1 MMAERE
7 TILTRAPTSD
17 TRPAD
22 LQVTKDVLPD
32 KRKILQRVKQLREN
46 RQQWETQWKDI
57 RDYQLPF
64 IGSFDDTPDTTNP
77 GRRRDLHIAQGV
89 AWASAQ
95 IFAAGIMSGLTPP
108 SRQWFKFQFSNAAL
122 NEDVQAGR
130 VLDERQEIMQS
141 ILSQSNFYNAIHSS
155 YFELPFGQAPLAVFP
170 DIRKGVRFQVQ
181 SVGTYYIDVD
191 GDGRV
196 NTFCR
201 KYPMKLQQIIDQFG
215 TDALPRREQE
225 RLKAGSVP
233 DNQTRYVWWLVMPN
247 NNAVPGK
254 LGRLNMPYIS
264 MYWLNGSSNDEWL
277 YTGGCEEFPVP
288 TGRYMTNANNP
299 YGYGPGWYAMGDAK
313 MLQIMKK
320 DYLTAV
326 ELSVKPPL
334 TVTSGVMAE
343 GVNLIPGGITKL
355 ANPNDAVRQLFQVGL
370 DMPHLAEEIIRTEDA
385 IKRAYSADLFL
396 MLDSIT
402 TGQMT
407 AREIVERQQEKL
419 QQLGPVVERLQEEYL
434 TPILER
440 TYNILDRGNVFPP
453 IPPELEAMLAQEDV
467 KIEYISPLAQ
477 AQKMSGLVNIEQA
490 ISFVMQMAQAWPDAI
505 KAVDPLGAV
514 AKYMDLLGAPAK
526 MRRSEEEVQQMIQ
539 QEQQAMQQAQQEQQA
554 MQMAQ
559 ALPGITQAAKNA
571 TEAANDGNP
580 ALADWL
586 GMSGVV

>member
-1 MMAERE
+1 MERE

-17 TRPAD
+17 TVPAD
-22 LQVTKDVLPD
+22 IAVPKDVLPD
-32 KRKILQRVKQLREN
+32 KRKILQRVKQLEQN
-46 RQQWETQWKDI
+46 RQQWEPQWKDI

-64 IGSFDDTPDTTNP
+64 VGSFDDTPDTTNP

-89 AWASAQ
+89 AWAAAQ
-95 IFAAGIMSGLTPP
+95 VFAAGIMSGLTPP
-108 SRQWFKFQFSNAAL
+108 SRQWFKFEFSNSEL
-122 NEDVQAGR
+122 NENVQAGR

-141 ILSQSNFYNAIHSS
+141 VLSQSNFYNAIHSS
-155 YFELPFGQAPLAVFP
+155 YFELPYGQSPLAVFP
-170 DIRKGVRFQVQ
+170 DIRKGVRFQSQ
-181 SVGTYYIDVD
+181 SIGTYCIDVD

-196 NTFCR
+196 NTFLR

-215 TDALPRREQE
+215 IDALPRQEQDK
-225 RLKAGSVP
+225 LKAGSVP
-233 DNQTRYVWWLVMPN
+233 DNRTRYVYWLVQPN

-254 LGRLNMPYIS
+254 LGRLNMPFIS
-264 MYWLNGSSNDEWL
+264 LYWMSGSSNEEWL
-277 YTGGCEEFPVP
+277 YVGGCEEFPVP
-288 TGRYMTNANNP
+288 TGRYMTNANNA

-313 MLQIMKK
+313 MLQTMKK
-320 DYLTAV
+320 NYLTAV

-343 GVNLIPGGITKL
+343 GVNLIPGGVTKL
-355 ANPNDAVRQLFQVGL
+355 SNPNDKVQQLFNVGL
-370 DMPHLAEEIIRTEDA
+370 DMQHLAEEIIRTEDA

-440 TYNILDRGNVFPP
+440 TYNILDRAGVFPP
-453 IPPELEAMLAQEDV
+453 IPPDIAELVAQEDV
-467 KIEYISPLAQ
+467 RITYISPLAQ

-490 ISFVMQMAQAWPDAI
+490 ISFVAQMAQIWPESI
-505 KAVDPLGAV
+505 KAVDPLGTV
-514 AKYMDLLGAPAK
+514 ARYMDMLGAPAK
-526 MRRSEEEVQQMIQ
+526 MRHSDEEIQQMIQ

-554 MQMAQ
+554 MQIAQ

-580 ALADWL
+580 AMADWL

>member
-1 MMAERE
+1 M
-7 TILTRAPTSD
+7 D
-17 TRPAD
+17 TLLAQPAGAMRPAD
-22 LQVTKDVLPD
+22 VKIPKDYWPE
-32 KRKILQRVKQLREN
+32 KRKVLQRVEQLKEERLRWED
-46 RQQWETQWKDI
+46 QWIDI
-57 RDYQLPF
+57 RDYQIPF
-64 IGSFDDTPDTTNP
+64 IGDFKRTGDDSYP

-108 SRQWFKFQFSNAAL
+108 SRQWFKFEFSNSEL
-122 NEDVQAGR
+122 NENVQAGQ

-170 DIRKGVRFQVQ
+170 DTKKGVRFQAQ
-181 SVGTYYIDVD
+181 SIGTYYIDVG
-191 GDGRV
+191 GDGTV

-201 KYPMKLQQIIDQFG
+201 RYPMKLHQVIDTFG
-215 TDALPRREQE
+215 MDALPYTE
-225 RLKAGSVP
+225 RARLQHGAVP
-233 DNQTRYVWWLVMPN
+233 DNNTRYVYWLVQPN
-247 NNAVPGK
+247 TKAVPGRI
-254 LGRLNMPYIS
+254 GRLNMPYIS
-264 MYWLNGSSNDEWL
+264 MYWMDGSSDNEWL
-277 YTGGCEEFPVP
+277 YVGGFDEFPVP
-288 TGRYMTNANNP
+288 TGRYLVNANNP

-313 MLQIMKK
+313 MLQVMKR

-326 ELSVKPPL
+326 ELTVKPPL
-334 TVTSGVMAE
+334 TATADVMAE
-343 GVNLIPGGITKL
+343 GINLIPGGVTKVPG
-355 ANPNDAVRQLFQVGL
+355 PNSAVQQLFQVGL

-440 TYNILDRGNVFPP
+440 VYNILDRAGVFPP
-453 IPPELEAMLAQEDV
+453 MDPQVAQLVAEEDV
-467 KIEYISPLAQ
+467 KIVYISPLAQ

-490 ISFVMQMAQAWPDAI
+490 ISFVAQMAQIWPDAI
-505 KAVDPLGAV
+505 KAIDPLNTV
-514 AKYMDLLGAPAK
+514 ARYMDMLGAPAK
-526 MRRSEEEVQQMIQ
+526 MRRPEEQVQQMIQ
-539 QEQQAMQQAQQEQQA
+539 AEQQAMAQAQQEQQA
-554 MQMAQ
+554 AQLAQ

-586 GMSGVV
+586 GMSGAV

>member
-1 MMAERE
+1 MERE

-17 TRPAD
+17 TVPAD
-22 LQVTKDVLPD
+22 IAVPKDVLPD
-32 KRKILQRVKQLREN
+32 KRKVLQRVKQLGQN
-46 RQQWETQWKDI
+46 RQQWEPQWKDI

-64 IGSFDDTPDTTNP
+64 VGSFDDTPDTTNP

-89 AWASAQ
+89 AWAAAQ
-95 IFAAGIMSGLTPP
+95 VFAAGIMSGLTPP
-108 SRQWFKFQFSNAAL
+108 SRQWFKFEFSNSEL
-122 NEDVQAGR
+122 NENVQAGR

-141 ILSQSNFYNAIHSS
+141 VLSQSNFYNAIHSS
-155 YFELPFGQAPLAVFP
+155 YFELPYGQSPLAVFP
-170 DIRKGVRFQVQ
+170 DIRKGVRFQ
-181 SVGTYYIDVD
+181 SPSIGTYCIDVD

-196 NTFCR
+196 NTFLR

-215 TDALPRREQE
+215 IDALPRQEQDK
-225 RLKAGSVP
+225 LKAGSVP
-233 DNQTRYVWWLVMPN
+233 DNRTRYVYWLVQPN

-254 LGRLNMPYIS
+254 LGRLNMPFIS
-264 MYWLNGSSNDEWL
+264 LYWMSGSSNEEWL
-277 YTGGCEEFPVP
+277 YVGGCEEFPVP
-288 TGRYMTNANNP
+288 TGRYMTNANNA

-313 MLQIMKK
+313 MLQTMKK

-343 GVNLIPGGITKL
+343 GVNLIPGGVTKL
-355 ANPNDAVRQLFQVGL
+355 SNPNDKVQQLFNVGL
-370 DMPHLAEEIIRTEDA
+370 DMQHLAEEIIRTEDA

-440 TYNILDRGNVFPP
+440 TYNILDRAGVFPP
-453 IPPELEAMLAQEDV
+453 IPPDIAELVAQEDV
-467 KIEYISPLAQ
+467 RITYISPLAQ

-490 ISFVMQMAQAWPDAI
+490 ISFVAQMAQIWPESI
-505 KAVDPLGAV
+505 KAVDPLGTV
-514 AKYMDLLGAPAK
+514 ARYMDMLGAPAK
-526 MRRSEEEVQQMIQ
+526 MRHSDEEIQQMIQ

-554 MQMAQ
+554 MQIAQ

-571 TEAANDGNP
+571 TDAANDGNP
-580 ALADWL
+580 AMADWL

>member
-1 MMAERE
+1 MERE

-17 TRPAD
+17 TVPAD
-22 LQVTKDVLPD
+22 IAVPKDVLPD
-32 KRKILQRVKQLREN
+32 KRKVLQRVKQLEQN
-46 RQQWETQWKDI
+46 RQQWEPQWKDI

-64 IGSFDDTPDTTNP
+64 VGSFDDTPDTTNP

-89 AWASAQ
+89 AWAAAQ
-95 IFAAGIMSGLTPP
+95 VFAAGIMSGLTPP
-108 SRQWFKFQFSNAAL
+108 SRQWFKFEFSNSEL
-122 NEDVQAGR
+122 NENVQAGR

-141 ILSQSNFYNAIHSS
+141 VLSQSNFYNAIHSS
-155 YFELPFGQAPLAVFP
+155 YFELPYGQSPLAVFP
-170 DIRKGVRFQVQ
+170 DIRKGVRFQAQ
-181 SVGTYYIDVD
+181 SIGTYCIDVD

-196 NTFCR
+196 NTFLR

-215 TDALPRREQE
+215 IDALPRQEQDK
-225 RLKAGSVP
+225 LKAGSVP
-233 DNQTRYVWWLVMPN
+233 DNRTRYVYWLVQPN

-264 MYWLNGSSNDEWL
+264 LYWMSGSSNEEWL
-277 YTGGCEEFPVP
+277 YVGGCEEFPVP
-288 TGRYMTNANNP
+288 TGRYMTNANNA
-299 YGYGPGWYAMGDAK
+299 YGYGPGWYAMGDSK
-313 MLQIMKK
+313 MLQTMKK

-343 GVNLIPGGITKL
+343 GVNLIPGGVTKL
-355 ANPNDAVRQLFQVGL
+355 SNPNDKVQQLFNVGL
-370 DMPHLAEEIIRTEDA
+370 DMQHLAEEIIRTEDA

-440 TYNILDRGNVFPP
+440 TYNILDRAGVFPP
-453 IPPELEAMLAQEDV
+453 IPPDIAELVAQEDV
-467 KIEYISPLAQ
+467 RITYISPLAQ

-490 ISFVMQMAQAWPDAI
+490 ISFVAQMAQIWPESI
-505 KAVDPLGAV
+505 KAVDPLGTV
-514 AKYMDLLGAPAK
+514 ARYMDMLGAPAK
-526 MRRSEEEVQQMIQ
+526 MRHSDEEIQQMIQ

-554 MQMAQ
+554 MQIAQ

-580 ALADWL
+580 AMADWL

>member
-1 MMAERE
+1 M
-7 TILTRAPTSD
+7 D
-17 TRPAD
+17 TLLAQPAGNMRPAD
-22 LQVTKDVLPD
+22 AEVRKDFWPE
-32 KRKILQRVKQLREN
+32 KRKVLQRINQLKQERLRWED
-46 RQQWETQWKDI
+46 QWIDI
-57 RDYQLPF
+57 RNYQLPF
-64 IGSFDDTPDTTNP
+64 VGDFRRQGDDSYP

-108 SRQWFKFQFSNAAL
+108 SRQWFKFEFSNSEL
-122 NEDVQAGR
+122 NENVQAGR

-155 YFELPFGQAPLAVFP
+155 YFELPYGQAPLAVLP
-170 DIRKGVRFQVQ
+170 DTRKGVRFQSQ
-181 SVGTYYIDVD
+181 TIGTYYIDVG
-191 GDGRV
+191 GDGAV
-196 NTFCR
+196 NTFAR
-201 KYPMKLQQIIDQFG
+201 RYPMKLQQVIDTFG
-215 TDALPRREQE
+215 VEALPYNE
-225 RLKAGSVP
+225 RIRIEAGAVP
-233 DNQTRYVWWLVMPN
+233 DNTTRYVWWLVQPN
-247 NNAVPGK
+247 AQAVPGK
-254 LGRLNMPYIS
+254 IGRLNMPYIS
-264 MYWLNGSSNDEWL
+264 MYWMEGCSDNEWL
-277 YTGGCEEFPVP
+277 YVGGFEEFPVP

-299 YGYGPGWYAMGDAK
+299 YGYGPGWYALGDSK
-313 MLQIMKK
+313 MLQVMKR

-334 TVTSGVMAE
+334 TATADVMAE
-343 GVNLIPGGITKL
+343 GINLIPGGVTKL
-355 ANPNDAVRQLFQVGL
+355 SGPNSVVNPLFNVAL

-440 TYNILDRGNVFPP
+440 TYNILDRGGVFPP
-453 IPPELEAMLAQEDV
+453 IPPDIAQLVAEEDV
-467 KIEYISPLAQ
+467 KIVYISPLAQ

-490 ISFVMQMAQAWPDAI
+490 ISFIAQMAQIWPDSI
-505 KAVDPLGAV
+505 KTIDPLGTV
-514 AKYMDLLGAPAK
+514 AKYMDMLGAPAK
-526 MRRSEEEVQQMIQ
+526 MRRPEEEVQQMIQ
-539 QEQQAMQQAQQEQQA
+539 QEQKAMQQAQQEQQA

-586 GMSGVV
+586 GMSGAV

>member
-1 MMAERE
+1 MRQEQE

-17 TRPAD
+17 TAPAD
-22 LQVTKDVLPD
+22 VAVTKDILPD
-32 KRKILQRVKQLREN
+32 KKKILQRVKQLEQD
-46 RQQWETQWKDI
+46 RQQWEDNWKNI

-64 IGSFDDTPDTTNP
+64 VGSFDDTPDTTNP

-89 AWASAQ
+89 AWAAAQ
-95 IFAAGIMSGLTPP
+95 VFAAGIMSGLTPP
-108 SRQWFKFQFSNAAL
+108 SRQWFKFQFSNSEL
-122 NEDVQAGR
+122 NNDVQAGR
-130 VLDERQEIMQS
+130 VLDDRQEIMQAV
-141 ILSQSNFYNAIHSS
+141 LSQSNFYNAIHSS
-155 YFELPFGQAPLAVFP
+155 YFELPFGQAPLAIFP
-170 DIRKGVRFQVQ
+170 DRKKGVRFQAQ
-181 SVGTYYIDVD
+181 STGTYYIDVD

-201 KYPMKLQQIIDQFG
+201 KYPMKMQQIIDLFG
-215 TDALPRREQE
+215 MEALPQREQE
-225 RLKAGSVP
+225 RLRTSVP
-233 DNQTRYVWWLVMPN
+233 DNKIRYVWWLVMPN
-247 NNAVPGK
+247 HNAVPGK

-264 MYWLNGSSNDEWL
+264 LYWMDGSPSEEWL
-277 YTGGCEEFPVP
+277 YIGGCEEFPVP
-288 TGRYMTNANNP
+288 TGRYMTNANNA

-313 MLQIMKK
+313 MLQVMKK

-343 GVNLIPGGITKL
+343 GINLIPGGITQL
-355 ANPNDAVRQLFQVGL
+355 ANPNDKVQQLFAVGL
-370 DMPHLAEEIIRTEDA
+370 DMAHLAEEIIRTEDA

-407 AREIVERQQEKL
+407 AREIMERQQEKL
-419 QQLGPVVERLQEEYL
+419 QQLGPVVERMQEEYL

-440 TYNILDRGNVFPP
+440 TYNILDRGGVFPP
-453 IPPELEAMLAQEDV
+453 VPPDIAEVLAQEEV

-490 ISFVMQMAQAWPDAI
+490 ISFVMQMAQVWPDAI
-505 KAVDPLGAV
+505 KCVDPLNTV
-514 AKYMDLLGAPAK
+514 NKYLEMLGAPAK
-526 MRRSEEEVQQMIQ
+526 MRRPEEEVQAMIQ
-539 QEQQAMQQAQQEQQA
+539 QEQQAIQQAQQEQQA
-554 MQMAQ
+554 AQMAQ

>member
-1 MMAERE
+1 MAERE

-17 TRPAD
+17 TRQAD
-22 LQVTKDVLPD
+22 VQAPKDVLPD
-32 KRKILQRVKQLREN
+32 KRKILQRVKQLEQN
-46 RQQWETQWKDI
+46 RQQWENQWKDI
-57 RDYQLPF
+57 RDYQIPF
-64 IGSFDDTPDTTNP
+64 VGSFDDTPDTTNP

-89 AWASAQ
+89 AWAAAQ
-95 IFAAGIMSGLTPP
+95 VFAAGIMSGLTPP

-141 ILSQSNFYNAIHSS
+141 ILSQSNFYNAVHSS

-170 DIRKGVRFQVQ
+170 DIRKGVRFQSQ
-181 SVGTYYIDVD
+181 SIGTYYIDVD

-201 KYPMKLQQIIDQFG
+201 KYPMKLQQIIDMFG
-215 TDALPRREQE
+215 MDALPQREQE

-254 LGRLNMPYIS
+254 LGRLNMPYLS
-264 MYWLNGSSNDEWL
+264 LYWLNGSSNDEWL
-277 YTGGCEEFPVP
+277 YIGGCEEFPVP
-288 TGRYMTNANNP
+288 CGRYMTNANNA

-313 MLQIMKK
+313 MLQVMKK

-355 ANPNDAVRQLFQVGL
+355 ANPNDAVHQLFQVGL
-370 DMPHLAEEIIRTEDA
+370 DMAHLADEIIRTEDA

-453 IPPELEAMLAQEDV
+453 VPPELAETLATEEV
-467 KIEYISPLAQ
+467 EINYISPLAQ

-505 KAVDPLGAV
+505 KAIDPLGAV
-514 AKYMDLLGAPAK
+514 SKYMDLLGAPAK
-526 MRRSEEEVQQMIQ
+526 MRRSEDDIQQLIQ

-554 MQMAQ
+554 AQMAQ
-559 ALPGITQAAKNA
+559 ALPDITKAAENA
-571 TEAANDGNP
+571 TKAANDGNP

>member
-1 MMAERE
+1 MERE

-17 TRPAD
+17 TVPAD
-22 LQVTKDVLPD
+22 IAVPKDVLPD
-32 KRKILQRVKQLREN
+32 KRKVLQRVKQLEQN
-46 RQQWETQWKDI
+46 RQQWEPQWKDI

-64 IGSFDDTPDTTNP
+64 VGSFDDTPDTTNP

-89 AWASAQ
+89 AWAAAQ
-95 IFAAGIMSGLTPP
+95 VFAAGIMSGLTPP
-108 SRQWFKFQFSNAAL
+108 SRQWFKFEFSNSEL
-122 NEDVQAGR
+122 NENVQAGR

-141 ILSQSNFYNAIHSS
+141 VLSQSNFYNAIHSS
-155 YFELPFGQAPLAVFP
+155 YFELPYGQSPLAVFP
-170 DIRKGVRFQVQ
+170 DIRKGVRFQSQ
-181 SVGTYYIDVD
+181 SIGTYCIDVD

-196 NTFCR
+196 NTFLR

-215 TDALPRREQE
+215 IDALPRQEQDK
-225 RLKAGSVP
+225 LKAGSVP
-233 DNQTRYVWWLVMPN
+233 DNRTRYVYWLVQPN

-264 MYWLNGSSNDEWL
+264 LYWMSGSSNEEWL
-277 YTGGCEEFPVP
+277 YVGGCEEFPVP
-288 TGRYMTNANNP
+288 TGRYMTNANNA

-313 MLQIMKK
+313 MLQTMKK

-343 GVNLIPGGITKL
+343 GVNLIPGGVTKL
-355 ANPNDAVRQLFQVGL
+355 SNPNDKVQQLFNVGL
-370 DMPHLAEEIIRTEDA
+370 DMQHLAEEIIRTEDA

-440 TYNILDRGNVFPP
+440 TYNILDRGGAFPP
-453 IPPELEAMLAQEDV
+453 IPPDIAELVAQEDV
-467 KIEYISPLAQ
+467 RITYISPLAQ

-490 ISFVMQMAQAWPDAI
+490 ISFVAQMAQIWPESI
-505 KAVDPLGAV
+505 KAVDPLGTV
-514 AKYMDLLGAPAK
+514 ARYMDMLGAPAK
-526 MRRSEEEVQQMIQ
+526 MRHSDEEIQQMIQ

-554 MQMAQ
+554 MQIAQ

-571 TEAANDGNP
+571 TDAANDGNP
-580 ALADWL
+580 AMADWL

>member
-1 MMAERE
+1 MAERE

-22 LQVTKDVLPD
+22 MQVPKNILPD
-32 KRKILQRVKQLREN
+32 KRKVLQRVKQLEQN
-46 RQQWETQWKDI
+46 RQQWEDQWKNI

-64 IGSFDDTPDTTNP
+64 VGSFDDTPDTTNP
-77 GRRRDLHIAQGV
+77 GRRRDLKIAQGV
-89 AWASAQ
+89 AWAAAQ
-95 IFAAGIMSGLTPP
+95 VFAAGIMSGLTPP
-108 SRQWFKFQFSNAAL
+108 SRQWFKFQFSDAEL
-122 NEDVQAGR
+122 NENVEAGR

-141 ILSQSNFYNAIHSS
+141 VLSQSNFYNAIHSS

-170 DIRKGVRFQVQ
+170 DIRRGVRFQSQ
-181 SVGTYYIDVD
+181 FIGTYYIDVD

-201 KYPMKLQQIIDQFG
+201 KYPMKLQQIIDLFG
-215 TDALPRREQE
+215 LDALPLNERE
-225 RLKAGSVP
+225 RLKAGSLP
-233 DNQTRYVWWLVMPN
+233 DNETRYVWWLVMPN
-247 NNAVPGK
+247 TNAVPGR

-264 MYWLNGSSNDEWL
+264 LYWINGSGNDDWL
-277 YTGGCEEFPVP
+277 YIGGCDEFPVP
-288 TGRYMTNANNP
+288 TGRYMTNANNA
-299 YGYGPGWYAMGDAK
+299 YGYGPGWYAMGDSK
-313 MLQIMKK
+313 MLQIMKR

-326 ELSVKPPL
+326 ELSVKPPM

-453 IPPELEAMLAQEDV
+453 VPPELQAMLATQDV

-526 MRRSEEEVQQMIQ
+526 MRRSEEDIQQMIQ
-539 QEQQAMQQAQQEQQA
+539 AEQQAMQQAQQEQQA
-554 MQMAQ
+554 AQMAQ

>member
-1 MMAERE
+1 MERE

-17 TRPAD
+17 TVPAD
-22 LQVTKDVLPD
+22 IAVPKDVLPD
-32 KRKILQRVKQLREN
+32 KRKILQRVKQLEQN
-46 RQQWETQWKDI
+46 RQQWEPQWKDI

-64 IGSFDDTPDTTNP
+64 VGSFDDTPDTTNP

-89 AWASAQ
+89 AWAAAQ
-95 IFAAGIMSGLTPP
+95 VFAAGIMSGLTPP
-108 SRQWFKFQFSNAAL
+108 SRQWFKFEFSNSEL
-122 NEDVQAGR
+122 NENVQAGR

-141 ILSQSNFYNAIHSS
+141 VLSQSNFYNAIHSS
-155 YFELPFGQAPLAVFP
+155 YFELPYGQSPLAVFP
-170 DIRKGVRFQVQ
+170 DIRKGVRFQSQ
-181 SVGTYYIDVD
+181 SIGTYCIDVD

-196 NTFCR
+196 NTFLR

-215 TDALPRREQE
+215 IDALPRQEQDK
-225 RLKAGSVP
+225 LKAGSVP
-233 DNQTRYVWWLVMPN
+233 DNRTRYVYWLVQPN

-254 LGRLNMPYIS
+254 LGRLNMPFIS
-264 MYWLNGSSNDEWL
+264 LYWMSGSSNEEWL
-277 YTGGCEEFPVP
+277 YVGGCEEFPVP
-288 TGRYMTNANNP
+288 TGRYMTNANNA

-313 MLQIMKK
+313 MLQTMKK

-343 GVNLIPGGITKL
+343 GVNLIPGGVTKL
-355 ANPNDAVRQLFQVGL
+355 SNPNDKVQQLFNVGL
-370 DMPHLAEEIIRTEDA
+370 DMQHLAEEIIRTEDA

-440 TYNILDRGNVFPP
+440 TYNILDRAGVFPP
-453 IPPELEAMLAQEDV
+453 IPPDIAELVAQEDV
-467 KIEYISPLAQ
+467 RITYISPLAQ

-490 ISFVMQMAQAWPDAI
+490 ISFVAQMAQIWPESI
-505 KAVDPLGAV
+505 KAVDPLGTV
-514 AKYMDLLGAPAK
+514 ARYMDMLGAPAK
-526 MRRSEEEVQQMIQ
+526 MRHSDEEIQQMIQ

-554 MQMAQ
+554 MQIAQ

-580 ALADWL
+580 AMADWL

>member
-1 MMAERE
+1 MERE

-17 TRPAD
+17 TVPAD
-22 LQVTKDVLPD
+22 IAVPKDVLPD
-32 KRKILQRVKQLREN
+32 KRKVLQRVKQLEQN
-46 RQQWETQWKDI
+46 RQQWEPQWKDI

-64 IGSFDDTPDTTNP
+64 VGSFDDTPDTTNP

-89 AWASAQ
+89 AWAAAQ
-95 IFAAGIMSGLTPP
+95 VFAAGIMSGLTPP
-108 SRQWFKFQFSNAAL
+108 SRQWFKFEFSNSEL
-122 NEDVQAGR
+122 NENVQAGR

-141 ILSQSNFYNAIHSS
+141 VLSQSNFYNAIHSS
-155 YFELPFGQAPLAVFP
+155 YFELPYGQSPLAVFP
-170 DIRKGVRFQVQ
+170 DIRKGVRFQSQ
-181 SVGTYYIDVD
+181 SIGTYCIDVD

-196 NTFCR
+196 NTFLR

-215 TDALPRREQE
+215 IDALPRQEQDK
-225 RLKAGSVP
+225 LKAGSVP
-233 DNQTRYVWWLVMPN
+233 DNRTRYVYWLVQPN

-264 MYWLNGSSNDEWL
+264 LYWMSGSSNEEWL
-277 YTGGCEEFPVP
+277 YVGGCEEFPVP
-288 TGRYMTNANNP
+288 TGRYMTNANNA

-313 MLQIMKK
+313 MLQTMKK

-343 GVNLIPGGITKL
+343 GVNLIPGGVTKL
-355 ANPNDAVRQLFQVGL
+355 SNPNDKVQQLFNVGL
-370 DMPHLAEEIIRTEDA
+370 DMQHLAEEIIRTEDA

-440 TYNILDRGNVFPP
+440 TYNILDRAGVFPP
-453 IPPELEAMLAQEDV
+453 IPPDIAELVAQEDV
-467 KIEYISPLAQ
+467 RITYISPLAQ

-490 ISFVMQMAQAWPDAI
+490 ISFVAQMAQIWPESI
-505 KAVDPLGAV
+505 KAVDPLGTV
-514 AKYMDLLGAPAK
+514 ARYMDMLGAPAK
-526 MRRSEEEVQQMIQ
+526 MRHSDEEIQQMIQ

-554 MQMAQ
+554 MQIAQ

-571 TEAANDGNP
+571 TDAANDGNP
-580 ALADWL
+580 AMADWL